1 MDSYELNKIASAV
14 VGAMLVTMVIS
25 ILGGALVAP
34 RRLAEPVYQVAGAE
48 PAAATAQ
55 TAAAPA
61 QIDPIGPLLAA
72 ANVEAGAAL
81 SRQCASCHTFNQG
94 GRNGVGPNLYGVVG
108 GPRAHAQGF
117 NYSNPMKEAAQRPGD
132 EGKWNYEALNRYIAN
147 PQAEVRGTRMA
158 FAGLRRAEERAN
170 LIAWLRTQSA
180 NPPPLP

>member
-1 MDSYELNKIASAV
+1 MDSNEVNKIASAV
-14 VGAMLVTMVIS
+14 IGSMLVTMVIS
-25 ILGGALVAP
+25 IVGGALVSP
-34 RRLAEPVYQVAGAE
+34 RRLAEPAYQVAGG
-48 PAAATAQ
+48 PAAAPAAQ

-72 ANVEAGAAL
+72 ANAEAGAAV

-94 GRNGVGPNLYGVVG
+94 GRNGVGPNLWGVVG
-108 GPRAHAQGF
+108 GPRAHAEGF
-117 NYSNPMKEAAQRPGD
+117 AYSNPMKEAAQRPG
-132 EGKWNYEALNRYIAN
+132 EAGRWGYEELNRFLAN

-158 FAGLRRAEERAN
+158 FAGIRRAEDRAN

>member
-14 VGAMLVTMVIS
+14 VGAMLVTMVVS
-25 ILGGALVAP
+25 ILGGALVSP
-34 RRLAEPVYQVAGAE
+34 RRLHENAYQIAGGEAA
-48 PAAATAQ
+48 PAAQ

-61 QIDPIGPLLAA
+61 QLDPIGPLLAA
-72 ANVEAGAAL
+72 ANVEAGANI
-81 SRQCASCHTFNQG
+81 SRQCTSCHTFNQG
-94 GRNGVGPNLYGVVG
+94 GRNGVGPNLYGVIG
-108 GPRAHAQGF
+108 GPRAHAEGF

-132 EGKWNYEALNRYIAN
+132 AGKWGYEELNRFLAN

-158 FAGLRRAEERAN
+158 FAGLRRAEDRAN